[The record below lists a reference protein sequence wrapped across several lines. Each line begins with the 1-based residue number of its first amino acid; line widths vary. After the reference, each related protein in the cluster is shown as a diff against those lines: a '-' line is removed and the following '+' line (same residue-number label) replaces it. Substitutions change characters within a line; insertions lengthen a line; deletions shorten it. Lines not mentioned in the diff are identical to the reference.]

1 MKKLYILALTL
12 LATVASQAQ
21 TLKIFDSK
29 GNEVANNQ
37 TVTITNFDE
46 DESEEDEDAPGCY
59 WYIFNA
65 GLSLQGTTSGN
76 IKIKGTITGNGV
88 LSGLATTFISYSVCP
103 TECTYFDTLEK
114 GGVCENTFSYTAN
127 KLQDMKIHIG
137 SKGNAPAIDD
147 LVLKYTTNFEVYYSN
162 NSSSKRTFTLVF
174 DYDYKNAGVDNIT
187 VDSNSNAPVEYF
199 NLNGVRVN
207 GDNLTPGL
215 YIRRQGNKTTKVLR
229 TK

>member
-12 LATVASQAQ
+12 LTTVASQAQ

-59 WYIFNA
+59 WYTFNA

-76 IKIKGTITGNGV
+76 IEIKGTITSDVV
-88 LSGLATTFISYSVCP
+88 LSGLTIGDLTYSICP
-103 TECTYFDTLEK
+103 TNCSYFNSIEK
-114 GGVCENTFSYTAN
+114 GGVCEKTFAYTAN
-127 KLQDMKIHIG
+127 KLTDMQIHIG

-147 LVLKYTTNFEVYYSN
+147 LVLKNTTNFEVYYSN

-215 YIRRQGNKTTKVLR
+215 YIRRQGNKTTKVI
-229 TK
+229 KK